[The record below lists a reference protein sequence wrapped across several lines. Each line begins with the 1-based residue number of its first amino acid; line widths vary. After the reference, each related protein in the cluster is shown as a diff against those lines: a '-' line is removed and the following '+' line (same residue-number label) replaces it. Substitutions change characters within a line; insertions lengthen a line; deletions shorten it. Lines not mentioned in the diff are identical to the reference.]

1 MRCTLGLALGM
12 LVAAS
17 APAHTT
23 STGLATLDAS
33 TDTPVYRLTL
43 SPAELGEPADDVPRG
58 AAGDAASAARV
69 AEWLKAHVALTV
81 DGTPCRVK
89 RTRMQASQGGD
100 DHVLLTLDFACSATP
115 GHLALSDRLAAH
127 FGEHYRTI
135 ASVSRPDGTREE
147 RVLDKDH
154 TSAEFDFG
162 RAAPSGW
169 PGFLRLGLDHI
180 LSGADHLLFLAA
192 LLLGSRGLR
201 GLLIT
206 VTAFTLAHSASLAL
220 SVIGWVTLSP
230 AWVEPLIAASVVW
243 VAMENLRL
251 AGAEAWRRHALAFG
265 FGLVHGLGFAAAL
278 LELQL
283 QGWPLARALLG
294 FNLGVECGQALV
306 VLVLAPLLAW
316 AARRRSAAAW
326 QRGLS
331 AAIALVGLVWFV
343 QRVAS

>member
-1 MRCTLGLALGM
+1 MRLALGLALGM
-12 LVAAS
+12 LVAAQ
-17 APAHTT
+17 ALAHTT
-23 STGLATLDAS
+23 STGLAMLDAT

-43 SPAELGEPADDVPRG
+43 SPAELGEPAVDVLRG

-69 AEWLKAHVALTV
+69 ADWLKAHVALAV

-100 DHVLLTLDFACSATP
+100 DRVLLALDFACSGVP
-115 GHLALSDRLAAH
+115 GHLLLSDRLSMH
-127 FGEHYRTI
+127 FGEHYRSI
-135 ASVSRPDGTREE
+135 ASITRPDGTREE

-154 TSAEFDFG
+154 MSAEFDFG
-162 RAAPSGW
+162 HAAPSSW
-169 PGFLRLGLDHI
+169 AGFVRLGLDHI

-192 LLLGSRGLR
+192 LLLGCRGLR
-201 GLLIT
+201 DLLIT
-206 VTAFTLAHSASLAL
+206 VTAFTLAHSVSLAL

-243 VAMENLRL
+243 VALENLRVT
-251 AGAEAWRRHALAFG
+251 GAKPWRRHALAFG

-306 VLVLAPLLAW
+306 VLVLAPPLAW
-316 AARRRSAAAW
+316 AARRRGAALW

-343 QRVAS
+343 QRVAT